1 MSQSLDLTQ
10 FPDTE
15 PSICISYVFTNV
27 RRQQVWEGIKE
38 SNLGFIERV
47 DMVKMTGKDGKS
59 FQRVFIH
66 FKHWFR
72 NQRAR
77 DTRTKLIN
85 GGMVK
90 LFYNDPWFWKLTA
103 SRSKKPDAGTVLGP
117 KRSKVRLDLSDDTP
131 SDTGLS
137 LGDFIKPGDRP
148 TILTSPTSSMASS
161 PGGTRRWPYSP
172 DASPK
177 SDKSFKKKVPP
188 PINTDL
194 DQSPLPPRKRAP
206 ASS

>member
-10 FPDTE
+10 FPDME
-15 PSICISYVFTNV
+15 PSICISFVFANV
-27 RRQQVWEGIKE
+27 RRQQVWEAMKE
-38 SNLGFIERV
+38 SNLGFIERI

-103 SRSKKPDAGTVLGP
+103 SRSKKPEER
-117 KRSKVRLDLSDDTP
+117 KERQSKVRLDLSDDTP

-137 LGDFIKPGDRP
+137 LGDFIKPSDRP

-177 SDKSFKKKVPP
+177 SHKKKVPP
-188 PINTDL
+188 PIKTDL
-194 DQSPLPPRKRAP
+194 DQSPLPPRKHAP

>member
-10 FPDTE
+10 FPDME
-15 PSICISYVFTNV
+15 PSICISYVFANV
-27 RRQQVWEGIKE
+27 RRQQVWEAMKE
-38 SNLGFIERV
+38 SNLGFIERI

-72 NQRAR
+72 NNRAR
-77 DTRTKLIN
+77 ETRTKLIN

-103 SRSKKPDAGTVLGP
+103 SRSKKPEER
-117 KRSKVRLDLSDDTP
+117 KERQSKVRLDLSDDTP
-131 SDTGLS
+131 ADTGLS
-137 LGDFIKPGDRP
+137 LGDFIKPSDRP

-177 SDKSFKKKVPP
+177 SPKKKVPP
-188 PINTDL
+188 PIKTDL
-194 DQSPLPPRKRAP
+194 DQPPLLPRKHAP

>member
-10 FPDTE
+10 FPDME
-15 PSICISYVFTNV
+15 PSICISFVFANV
-27 RRQQVWEGIKE
+27 RRQQVWEAMKE
-38 SNLGFIERV
+38 SNLGFIERI

-72 NQRAR
+72 NQQAR
-77 DTRTKLIN
+77 DTRMKLIN

-103 SRSKKPDAGTVLGP
+103 SRSKKPEER
-117 KRSKVRLDLSDDTP
+117 KERQSKVRLDLSDDTP

-137 LGDFIKPGDRP
+137 LGDFIKPSDRP
-148 TILTSPTSSMASS
+148 TILTSPTSSVAS
-161 PGGTRRWPYSP
+161 SP

-177 SDKSFKKKVPP
+177 ISKKKVPP
-188 PINTDL
+188 PIKTDL
-194 DQSPLPPRKRAP
+194 GPSPLPPRKQAP